1 MEKIVFLGM
10 LLLLLIPGVFV
21 YQTVGCLF
29 PLHPDWKRRLI
40 LFFGCTVSGNMVI
53 FFGDWGN
60 LPPSAALFMTGIL
73 LGCEGGLMKRV
84 TLGMMLVSTISAY
97 SAILDNLPG
106 FAPAPVM
113 YVILRGAGFLILYLC
128 VRRLSPDR
136 EFELGAMLW
145 RVLLLLTVVPVGIVI
160 SIVLMTSENRNG
172 SIGVL
177 LFLSGLSVFSIV
189 GILGAVIVFDRQKS
203 LEEAQNLAE
212 MNRKYYE
219 AMEHQNFE
227 TRRLKHDLSNH
238 LQVLAA
244 LPENEKNTYIQ
255 ELVGNPLF
263 TDTLKYC
270 EDDTVNVILGSKAA
284 RMKQK
289 GIEFRVKAD
298 IGEHL
303 PMEKT
308 DICAIFGNLLDNAAE
323 AAQKC
328 RKESYVS
335 LETRFGRG
343 MLVLRVENPVPDGG
357 EGGKGK
363 MFGIPHTTKENE
375 EMHGY
380 GLKSVSRAAEKYG
393 GKIELSQEDGV
404 FRAFLYC
411 VFQREDPRAD
421 ESRQAE

>member
-1 MEKIVFLGM
+1 MEKLVFLGRIW
-10 LLLLLIPGVFV
+10 LLLIPGVFV
-21 YQTVGCLF
+21 YLTAGCLF
-29 PLHPDWKRRLI
+29 PLHPDRKRRLI

-60 LPPSAALFMTGIL
+60 LPPSVALFMAGIL

-97 SAILDNLPG
+97 SAILDNFPG
-106 FAPAPVM
+106 FAPPPVM

-136 EFELGAMLW
+136 EFELDPMLW

-227 TRRLKHDLSNH
+227 TRRLKHDLANH

-255 ELVGNPLF
+255 ELAGNPLF
-263 TDTLKYC
+263 TGRLKYC
-270 EDDTVNVILGSKAA
+270 EDNTVNVILGSKAST
-284 RMKQK
+284 MEQK
-289 GIEFRVKAD
+289 GMELQAKVD
-298 IGEHL
+298 IREPL

-328 RKESYVS
+328 GGKSCVK
-335 LETRFGRG
+335 LEARLGKG
-343 MLVLRVENPVPDGG
+343 MLALCVENPVQEAT
-357 EGGKGK
+357 EGGKGRL
-363 MFGIPHTTKENE
+363 FAIPRTTKEKE
-375 EMHGY
+375 ELHGY
-380 GLKSVSRAAEKYG
+380 GLKSVYRAAEKYG
-393 GKIELSQEDGV
+393 GKIELSREDGV
-404 FRAFLYC
+404 FRVFLYC
-411 VFQREDPRAD
+411 MFR
-421 ESRQAE
+421 

>member
-1 MEKIVFLGM
+1 MEKLFFLGRIW
-10 LLLLLIPGVFV
+10 LLLIPGVFV
-21 YQTVGCLF
+21 YLTAGCLF
-29 PLHPDWKRRLI
+29 PLHPDRKRRLI

-60 LPPSAALFMTGIL
+60 LPPSVALFMAGIL

-97 SAILDNLPG
+97 SAILDNFPG
-106 FAPAPVM
+106 FAPPPVM

-136 EFELGAMLW
+136 EFELDPMLW

-219 AMEHQNFE
+219 ALAQRSFE
-227 TRRLKHDLSNH
+227 TRRLKHDLANH

-255 ELVGNPLF
+255 ELAGNPLF
-263 TDTLKYC
+263 TGRLKYC
-270 EDDTVNVILGSKAA
+270 EDNTVNVILGSKAS
-284 RMKQK
+284 MMEQK
-289 GIEFRVKAD
+289 GMELQTKVD
-298 IGEHL
+298 IREPL

-328 RKESYVS
+328 GEKSCVK
-335 LETRFGRG
+335 LEARLGKG
-343 MLVLRVENPVPDGG
+343 MLALCVENPVQEET
-357 EGGKGK
+357 EGGKGRL
-363 MFGIPHTTKENE
+363 FAIPRTTKEKE
-375 EMHGY
+375 ELHGY
-380 GLKSVSRAAEKYG
+380 GLKSVYRAAEKYG
-393 GKIELSQEDGV
+393 GKIELSREDGV
-404 FRAFLYC
+404 FRVFLYC
-411 VFQREDPRAD
+411 MFR
-421 ESRQAE
+421 